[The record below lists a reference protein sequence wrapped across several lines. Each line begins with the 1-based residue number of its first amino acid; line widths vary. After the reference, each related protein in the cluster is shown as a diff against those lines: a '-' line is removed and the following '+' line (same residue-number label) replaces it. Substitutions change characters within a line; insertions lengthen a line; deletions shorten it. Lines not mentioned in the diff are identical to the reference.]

1 MLAALADRHH
11 GEGVRPHDGDLLEI
25 ERRPFEALRRLD
37 AGDGDAPARAGDAD
51 ADLEGLG
58 RADGVV
64 DDVDA
69 AVEHGQAAPR
79 VPALRARGI
88 GDGVDES
95 AGRPVGPDALGAET
109 PYPAGSTRLES
120 SFQTK
125 TSMSCMSFA
134 RSSPSA
140 AFGATS
146 SRPSTSRKLPTRWWA
161 SSFGMAFSETPRY
174 AGGTAAFHTR
184 TAATNPL

>member
-1 MLAALADRHH
+1 MEPSVGMRATVAA
-11 GEGVRPHDGDLLEI
+11 
-25 ERRPFEALRRLD
+25 FSSTTM
-37 AGDGDAPARAGDAD
+37 
-51 ADLEGLG
+51 
-58 RADGVV
+58 VV
-64 DDVDA
+64 S
-69 AVEHGQAAPR
+69 P
-79 VPALRARGI
+79 
-88 GDGVDES
+88 S
-95 AGRPVGPDALGAET
+95 KTNALGAGT
-109 PYPAGSTRLES
+109 PYPAGSASLES
-120 SFQTK
+120 SAKTK

-134 RSSPSA
+134 RSSLSA